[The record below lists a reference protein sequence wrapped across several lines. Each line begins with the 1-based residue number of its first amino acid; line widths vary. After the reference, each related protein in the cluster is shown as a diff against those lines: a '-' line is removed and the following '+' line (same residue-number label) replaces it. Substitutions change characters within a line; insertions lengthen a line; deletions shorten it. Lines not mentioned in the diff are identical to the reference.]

1 MMMQKRFGSLV
12 WGLLGTLAMICAVLL
27 SGSPAHADTYG
38 VTGGDGSTITTFYV
52 QSWGSATI
60 TLTQE
65 SGVFTSTTGGS
76 ARAWGRYHVDCSL
89 NGASQRLE
97 WKDPY
102 KDTFVIRM
110 NQAGLY
116 KISLTPYTNP
126 EMSAEVSVFGS
137 WKVLPTWSLTNTQN
151 CQISTAPTPEPV
163 TGNYLTVYYRDQ
175 YGKQI
180 GMRTVYCSVGS
191 NTITAPQTLQN
202 GRFYLS
208 SASTQVVTLTAGGV
222 LSPATVTFYYAEA
235 AATPAPTQQPISTAS
250 CTVYYRDVYGS
261 LLSTTSYTCRTGSN
275 TITAPATLSVNGRS
289 YSRIS
294 SASQSVTLYASGS
307 LSATSVTFFY
317 QITSTPTPAPA
328 TATVY
333 IYYRD
338 SAGNLLQSSSETMTV
353 GTRTFTAPSTL
364 SVNGRTYK
372 LYTAQS
378 QQVTLYASGSLS
390 TSSLTFYYQVQN
402 TPTPAPVT
410 ATVYIYYRDSS
421 GNMLQSSSETMTVG
435 TRTFTAP
442 STLSAGGRTYKLYTA
457 QSQQVTLYA
466 SGSLSTSSLTFYYQV
481 QNTPTPAPVTA
492 TVYIYYRD
500 SSGNML
506 QSSSETMTVG
516 TRTFTAPAT
525 LSVGGRTYKLYTA
538 QSQQVTLYANGTL
551 SASSLSFYYQLQNTP
566 TPVPATATIYI
577 YYRDNAGNL
586 LQTDSKTITVGTH
599 TFTAP
604 STLWVSSRNYQLIP
618 PTSQQVTLYQ
628 NGAVSASS
636 VTFYYQRESTPAPV
650 TVSVRIYY
658 RDSYGSILQQQ
669 SETMTVGTRTFTAPA
684 TLSAG
689 GKTYNLT
696 STGSQSVTLYSDGT
710 LSASSVDFYYQ
721 EYNPVTAT
729 ITVQKIDVDTMATL
743 DTRSETLGV
752 GTHTIKAGNTPSGY
766 DLYDASTA
774 SVTVYE
780 NGNVS
785 QSVVTFR
792 YRRKATT
799 PPVTPVP
806 VTPEEGQ
813 VIPTSW
819 DTQFKDGS
827 LSPRSIN
834 TLPRICDGNL
844 GRSFYYTMWAS
855 EQKDDIPEIT
865 ITFGPGS
872 DIASVWIA
880 VGELNTST
888 YFYNKARPSKMEFV
902 VYSDEGVN
910 RTTFEIPRNYDKRMV
925 PYSFNTL
932 YHNVTKIEV
941 FITNIWVGTQDRY
954 EVHIAEMAFYDR

>member
-1 MMMQKRFGSLV
+1 M
-12 WGLLGTLAMICAVLL
+12 
-27 SGSPAHADTYG
+27 
-38 VTGGDGSTITTFYV
+38 
-52 QSWGSATI
+52 
-60 TLTQE
+60 
-65 SGVFTSTTGGS
+65 
-76 ARAWGRYHVDCSL
+76 
-89 NGASQRLE
+89 
-97 WKDPY
+97 
-102 KDTFVIRM
+102 
-110 NQAGLY
+110 
-116 KISLTPYTNP
+116 
-126 EMSAEVSVFGS
+126 
-137 WKVLPTWSLTNTQN
+137 
-151 CQISTAPTPEPV
+151 
-163 TGNYLTVYYRDQ
+163 
-175 YGKQI
+175 
-180 GMRTVYCSVGS
+180 
-191 NTITAPQTLQN
+191 
-202 GRFYLS
+202 
-208 SASTQVVTLTAGGV
+208 
-222 LSPATVTFYYAEA
+222 
-235 AATPAPTQQPISTAS
+235 
-250 CTVYYRDVYGS
+250 
-261 LLSTTSYTCRTGSN
+261 
-275 TITAPATLSVNGRS
+275 
-289 YSRIS
+289 
-294 SASQSVTLYASGS
+294 
-307 LSATSVTFFY
+307 
-317 QITSTPTPAPA
+317 
-328 TATVY
+328 
-333 IYYRD
+333 
-338 SAGNLLQSSSETMTV
+338 
-353 GTRTFTAPSTL
+353 
-364 SVNGRTYK
+364 
-372 LYTAQS
+372 
-378 QQVTLYASGSLS
+378 
-390 TSSLTFYYQVQN
+390 
-402 TPTPAPVT
+402 
-410 ATVYIYYRDSS
+410 
-421 GNMLQSSSETMTVG
+421 
-435 TRTFTAP
+435 
-442 STLSAGGRTYKLYTA
+442 
-457 QSQQVTLYA
+457 
-466 SGSLSTSSLTFYYQV
+466 
-481 QNTPTPAPVTA
+481 
-492 TVYIYYRD
+492 
-500 SSGNML
+500 
-506 QSSSETMTVG
+506 
-516 TRTFTAPAT
+516 
-525 LSVGGRTYKLYTA
+525 
-538 QSQQVTLYANGTL
+538 
-551 SASSLSFYYQLQNTP
+551 
-566 TPVPATATIYI
+566 PATATIYI

-599 TFTAP
+599 TITAP

-628 NGAVSASS
+628 NGAVSANS

-650 TVSVRIYY
+650 TASVRIYY

-954 EVHIAEMAFYDR
+954 EVHIAEMSFYDR

>member
-163 TGNYLTVYYRDQ
+163 TGNYVTVYYRDQ

-442 STLSAGGRTYKLYTA
+442 
-457 QSQQVTLYA
+457 
-466 SGSLSTSSLTFYYQV
+466 
-481 QNTPTPAPVTA
+481 
-492 TVYIYYRD
+492 
-500 SSGNML
+500 
-506 QSSSETMTVG
+506 
-516 TRTFTAPAT
+516 AT

-650 TVSVRIYY
+650 TASVRIYY

>member
-1 MMMQKRFGSLV
+1 MMQKRFGSLV

-163 TGNYLTVYYRDQ
+163 TGNYVTVYYRDQ

-442 STLSAGGRTYKLYTA
+442 
-457 QSQQVTLYA
+457 
-466 SGSLSTSSLTFYYQV
+466 
-481 QNTPTPAPVTA
+481 
-492 TVYIYYRD
+492 
-500 SSGNML
+500 
-506 QSSSETMTVG
+506 
-516 TRTFTAPAT
+516 AT

-599 TFTAP
+599 TITAP

-628 NGAVSASS
+628 NGAVSANS

-650 TVSVRIYY
+650 TASVRIYY

-954 EVHIAEMAFYDR
+954 EVHIAEMSFYDR

>member
-466 SGSLSTSSLTFYYQV
+466 
-481 QNTPTPAPVTA
+481 
-492 TVYIYYRD
+492 
-500 SSGNML
+500 
-506 QSSSETMTVG
+506 
-516 TRTFTAPAT
+516 
-525 LSVGGRTYKLYTA
+525 
-538 QSQQVTLYANGTL
+538 NGTL

>member
-364 SVNGRTYK
+364 SVN
-372 LYTAQS
+372 
-378 QQVTLYASGSLS
+378 
-390 TSSLTFYYQVQN
+390 
-402 TPTPAPVT
+402 
-410 ATVYIYYRDSS
+410 
-421 GNMLQSSSETMTVG
+421 
-435 TRTFTAP
+435 
-442 STLSAGGRTYKLYTA
+442 GRTYKLYTA